1 MNGIKIVF
9 DTCAAIKLLEEQYD
23 LALLGINISEAQ
35 FFTSVIVR
43 MELLSKPQMQ
53 EEEKQRILG
62 FLDDLTV
69 ISLNEAIEQY
79 AIEIRRTTKLK
90 LPDCIVAATSIVLDA
105 LLLTD
110 DDALLNLSWPGL
122 RTQHIFK

>member
-43 MELLSKPQMQ
+43 MELLSKRQMQ
-53 EEEKQRILG
+53 EEEKMKKLNKRPLKFAALRNLN
-62 FLDDLTV
+62 FLT
-69 ISLNEAIEQY
+69 
-79 AIEIRRTTKLK
+79 
-90 LPDCIVAATSIVLDA
+90 A
-105 LLLTD
+105 LLPLPP
-110 DDALLNLSWPGL
+110 L
-122 RTQHIFK
+122 F